1 VEPDPIESSPVDPSP
16 VEPFVEEAPKPQ
28 REPFWGYVDLF
39 MVLGLILFGIA
50 GITVITGLIVGA
62 DPNLRS
68 DLSPLV
74 LPTTV
79 AAYVVVYLALK
90 LVLGSRYGQP
100 VFRSLGWRRTRFS
113 LTISAGGGALL
124 GLSLSLLGTALHTP
138 KVKSPFENLG
148 STPLSFALLASMAI
162 VLAPVFEELF
172 FRGFLQPLFS
182 RTLGTA
188 AGILIT
194 ATLFGGLHAPEYS
207 WAWQYAFCVSL
218 AGVVFGYVR
227 YRTNS
232 IIPCTVMHGCFNA
245 LSVVALAV
253 EKWK

>member
-1 VEPDPIESSPVDPSP
+1 MEPDPLESLPAEPLTEALPRSP
-16 VEPFVEEAPKPQ
+16 E
-28 REPFWGYVDLF
+28 REPFWSYVDLVL
-39 MVLGLILFGIA
+39 VLGLILFGIA
-50 GITVITGLIVGA
+50 AITVVTGLIVGA
-62 DPNLRS
+62 DVHLRS
-68 DLSPLV
+68 DLTPLV

-79 AAYVVVYLALK
+79 AAYAVVYLALK

-100 VFRSLGWRRTRFS
+100 VFRSLGWQRSSFN
-113 LTISAGGGALL
+113 LAVAAGGGALL

-148 STPLSFALLASMAI
+148 ATPLSFAMLALTAI

-172 FRGFLQPLFS
+172 FRGFLQPLLS
-182 RTLGTA
+182 RTAGA
-188 AGILIT
+188 VAGILIT
-194 ATLFGGLHAPEYS
+194 AALFGGLHAPEYS

-218 AGVVFGYVR
+218 AGVVFGYLR

>member
-1 VEPDPIESSPVDPSP
+1 VEPDHLESLPAESLT
-16 VEPFVEEAPKPQ
+16 EALPAQPQ
-28 REPFWGYVDLF
+28 REPFWSYIDLVL
-39 MVLGLILFGIA
+39 VLGLIFFGIA
-50 GITVITGLIVGA
+50 AITVITGLIVGA
-62 DPNLRS
+62 DANLRS

-79 AAYVVVYLALK
+79 AAYAVIYLALK

-100 VFRSLGWRRTRFS
+100 VFRSLGWRRSSFN
-113 LTISAGGGALL
+113 LVVAAGGGALL
-124 GLSLSLLGTALHTP
+124 GLSLSLLGTALNTP

-148 STPLSFALLASMAI
+148 ATPFSFALLALTAI

-172 FRGFLQPLFS
+172 FRGFLQPLLS
-182 RTLGTA
+182 RTLGA
-188 AGILIT
+188 VAGILIT
-194 ATLFGGLHAPEYS
+194 AALFGGLHAPEYS

-218 AGVVFGYVR
+218 AGIVFGYLR

-232 IIPCTVMHGCFNA
+232 IIPCTIMHGCFNA
-245 LSVVALAV
+245 LSVAALAV

>member
-1 VEPDPIESSPVDPSP
+1 VEPDSLESLPAEPVT
-16 VEPFVEEAPKPQ
+16 EALPPGPQ
-28 REPFWGYVDLF
+28 REPFWSYVDLVL
-39 MVLGLILFGIA
+39 VLGLIFFGIA
-50 GITVITGLIVGA
+50 AITVVTGLIVGA
-62 DPNLRS
+62 DSNLRS
-68 DLSPLV
+68 DLTPLV

-79 AAYVVVYLALK
+79 AAYAVVYLALK

-100 VFRSLGWRRTRFS
+100 VFRSLGWRHSTFN
-113 LTISAGGGALL
+113 LVVAAGGGALL

-148 STPLSFALLASMAI
+148 ATPLSFALLALTAI

-172 FRGFLQPLFS
+172 FRGFLQPLLS
-182 RTLGTA
+182 RTLGAVAGIVITA
-188 AGILIT
+188 A
-194 ATLFGGLHAPEYS
+194 LFGGLHAPEYS

-218 AGVVFGYVR
+218 AGIVFGCLR
-227 YRTNS
+227 YRTKS